1 VGTFLQLVV
10 NGLGKGAV
18 YALLALGFVII
29 FKATEVINFA
39 HGSLALI
46 GGYVIAVTVDDLGFP
61 LAAALGIGSAGLAA
75 LLVERLLL
83 SRSRLADPNSLA
95 LLTIGIDVVVVE
107 DIFRRLGTT
116 VPYLQAPWDASPIQ
130 LGGLTFFSTQLVA
143 LGVGLVLITAFFLAF
158 RYSNWGVAM
167 RAQAEN
173 REAAALMGIRSSRVT
188 ATAWLVAGALAGVAV
203 LFIVTQDFSGT
214 GLSRS
219 THAIAFAAFPAAI
232 IGGLD
237 STAGAV
243 VGGVVVGLTEALSAE
258 YLRDIVPNSFA
269 FSKIAVFLVM
279 LAVLIVRPSG
289 LFGTRELSRV

>member
-1 VGTFLQLVV
+1 MGTFVQLVV

-46 GGYVIAVTVDDLGFP
+46 GGYIIAVNVDNLGFP
-61 LAAALGIGSAGLAA
+61 LAAALGIGAAGLAA
-75 LLVERLLL
+75 LLIERLLI
-83 SRSRLADPNSLA
+83 SRSKNADHFALA
-95 LLTIGIDVVVVE
+95 LLTIGVDVVVVE

-116 VPYLQAPWDASPIQ
+116 VPYLGAPWDARPIQ
-130 LGGLTFFSTQLVA
+130 IGGVTFFSTQLVA

-158 RYSNWGVAM
+158 KYTNWGVAM

-203 LFIVTQDFSGT
+203 VFIVTQDFSGI

-243 VGGVVVGLTEALSAE
+243 VGGIIVGLTQALSE
-258 YLRDIVPNSFA
+258 VYISIP
-269 FSKIAVFLVM
+269 FSKVAIFLVM
-279 LAVLIVRPSG
+279 LIVLVVKPSG

>member
-1 VGTFLQLVV
+1 VGTLVQLVV

-18 YALLALGFVII
+18 YVLLALGFVVI
-29 FKATEVINFA
+29 FKATTVINFA

-61 LAAALGIGSAGLAA
+61 LAGALGIASAGLAA
-75 LLVERLLL
+75 LLIERLLL
-83 SRSRLADPNSLA
+83 SRSKLASADSLA
-95 LLTIGIDVVVVE
+95 LLTIGIDVVIVE

-116 VPYLQAPWDASPIQ
+116 VPYLGAPWDARPIQ
-130 LGGLTFFSTQLVA
+130 VGGVTLFSTHLVA
-143 LGVGLVLITAFFLAF
+143 LVVGLLLITAFFLAF
-158 RYSNWGVAM
+158 KFTNWGVAM

-188 ATAWLVAGALAGVAV
+188 ATAWLVAGMLAGVAV
-203 LFIVTQDFSGT
+203 LFIVTQDFSGI

-219 THAIAFAAFPAAI
+219 THAIAFAAFPAAV

-243 VGGVVVGLTEALSAE
+243 VGGIIVGLTQALSE
-258 YLRDIVPNSFA
+258 VYVSIP
-269 FSKIAVFLVM
+269 FSKVAVFLVM
-279 LAVLIVRPSG
+279 LAVLVVRPSG
-289 LFGTRELSRV
+289 LFGTRELTRV

>member
-1 VGTFLQLVV
+1 VNTFVQLMV

-18 YALLALGFVII
+18 YALLALGFVVI

-46 GGYVIAVTVDDLGFP
+46 GGYVIAVTVDTLGFP
-61 LAAALGIGSAGLAA
+61 LAAALGIVGAGLAG
-75 LLVERLLL
+75 LLMERLLL
-83 SRSRLADPNSLA
+83 ARSRFADPSSLA
-95 LLTIGIDVVVVE
+95 LLTIGVDVVVVE
-107 DIFRRLGTT
+107 DVFRRLGTT
-116 VPYLQAPWDASPIQ
+116 VPYLGAPWDAQPIQ
-130 LGGLTFFSTQLVA
+130 LGGVTLFSTQLVA
-143 LGVGLVLITAFFLAF
+143 LLVGLVLITAFFVAF
-158 RYSNWGVAM
+158 RYTDWGIAM

-203 LFIVTQDFSGT
+203 MFIVTQDFSGT

-219 THAIAFAAFPAAI
+219 THAIAFAAFPAAV

-243 VGGVVVGLTEALSAE
+243 VGGVVVGLTQALTEVYVS
-258 YLRDIVPNSFA
+258 IPFA
-269 FSKIAVFLVM
+269 KVAVFLVM
-279 LAVLIVRPSG
+279 LVVLVVRPAG

>member
-1 VGTFLQLVV
+1 MGTFVQLVI

-18 YALLALGFVII
+18 YALLALGFVVI
-29 FKATEVINFA
+29 FKATEVVNFA

-46 GGYVIAVTVDDLGFP
+46 GGYVIAVTVEDLGFVSAAV
-61 LAAALGIGSAGLAA
+61 LGIAAAALAA
-75 LLVERLLL
+75 LLIERLLI
-83 SRSRLADPNSLA
+83 SRSRLADPFALA
-95 LLTIGIDVVVVE
+95 LLTIGIDVVIVE

-116 VPYLQAPWDASPIQ
+116 VPYLGAPWDARPIQ
-130 LGGLTFFSTQLVA
+130 LGGVTLFSTQLVA
-143 LGVGLVLITAFFLAF
+143 LGVGLVLITAFFVAF
-158 RYSNWGVAM
+158 KYTNWGIAM

-173 REAAALMGIRSSRVT
+173 REAAALMGIRSWRVT
-188 ATAWLVAGALAGVAV
+188 ASAWLVAGALAGVAV
-203 LFIVTQDFSGT
+203 LFIVTQDFSGI

-243 VGGVVVGLTEALSAE
+243 VGGVIVGLTQAFTEVYVS
-258 YLRDIVPNSFA
+258 IP
-269 FSKIAVFLVM
+269 FSKVAVFLVM
-279 LAVLIVRPSG
+279 LLVLVVKPSG

>member
-1 VGTFLQLVV
+1 MSTFVQLLV

-18 YALLALGFVII
+18 YALLALGFVVI

-46 GGYVIAVTVDDLGFP
+46 GGYIIAVNVDALGFP
-61 LAAALGIGSAGLAA
+61 LAAALGIGGAGLAG
-75 LLVERLLL
+75 LVFERLLL
-83 SRSRLADPNSLA
+83 ARSRFADPNSLA
-95 LLTIGIDVVVVE
+95 LLTIGVDVVVVE

-116 VPYLQAPWDASPIQ
+116 VPYLGAPWDAQPIQ
-130 LGGLTFFSTQLVA
+130 VGGVTLFSTQLVA
-143 LGVGLVLITAFFLAF
+143 LIVGLVLITAFFLAF
-158 RYSNWGVAM
+158 KYTNWGIAM

-203 LFIVTQDFSGT
+203 IFIVTQDFSGT

-219 THAIAFAAFPAAI
+219 THAIAFAAFPAAV

-243 VGGVVVGLTEALSAE
+243 VGGVVVGLTQALTEVYVS
-258 YLRDIVPNSFA
+258 IPFA
-269 FSKIAVFLVM
+269 KVAVFLVM
-279 LAVLIVRPSG
+279 LVVLVVRPAG
-289 LFGTRELSRV
+289 LFGTRELTRV

>member
-1 VGTFLQLVV
+1 VNTFVQLLV

-46 GGYVIAVTVDDLGFP
+46 GGYVIAVTVETLGFP
-61 LAAALGIGSAGLAA
+61 IAAALGIGGAGLAA
-75 LLVERLLL
+75 LLIERLLL
-83 SRSRLADPNSLA
+83 ARSRFATPDSLA

-116 VPYLQAPWDASPIQ
+116 VPYLGAPWDAQPIQ
-130 LGGLTFFSTQLVA
+130 LGGVTLFSTQLVA
-143 LGVGLVLITAFFLAF
+143 LVVGLVLITAFFLAF
-158 RYSNWGVAM
+158 RFTNWGIAM

-188 ATAWLVAGALAGVAV
+188 ATAWLVAGVLAGVAV
-203 LFIVTQDFSGT
+203 MFIVTQDFSGT
-214 GLSRS
+214 GLSRT

-243 VGGVVVGLTEALSAE
+243 VGGVIVGLTQALTEVYVS
-258 YLRDIVPNSFA
+258 IPFA
-269 FSKIAVFLVM
+269 KVAVFLVM
-279 LAVLIVRPSG
+279 LIVLVVRPAG
-289 LFGTRELSRV
+289 LFGTRERTRV

>member
-1 VGTFLQLVV
+1 MNTFVQLMV

-18 YALLALGFVII
+18 YALLALGFVVI

-46 GGYVIAVTVDDLGFP
+46 GGYVIAATVDMLGFP
-61 LAAALGIGSAGLAA
+61 LAAALGIGGAGLAG
-75 LLVERLLL
+75 LVIERLLL
-83 SRSRLADPNSLA
+83 SRSRFADPNSLA
-95 LLTIGIDVVVVE
+95 LLTIGVDVVVVE
-107 DIFRRLGTT
+107 DVFRRLGTT
-116 VPYLQAPWDASPIQ
+116 VPYLGAPWDARPIQ
-130 LGGLTFFSTQLVA
+130 LGGVTLFSTQLVA
-143 LGVGLVLITAFFLAF
+143 LLVGLVLITAFFVAF
-158 RYSNWGVAM
+158 RYTDWGIAM

-203 LFIVTQDFSGT
+203 MFIVTQDFSGT

-219 THAIAFAAFPAAI
+219 THAIAFAAFPAAV

-243 VGGVVVGLTEALSAE
+243 VGGVVVGLTQALTEVYVS
-258 YLRDIVPNSFA
+258 IPFA
-269 FSKIAVFLVM
+269 KVAVFLVM
-279 LAVLIVRPSG
+279 LVVLVVRPAG

>member
-1 VGTFLQLVV
+1 MGTFLQLMV

-18 YALLALGFVII
+18 YALLALGFVVI

-39 HGSLALI
+39 HGSLVLI
-46 GGYVIAVTVDDLGFP
+46 GGYVIAANVDNLGFP
-61 LAAALGIGSAGLAA
+61 LAAALGITSAGLAA
-75 LLVERLLL
+75 LLVERLLI
-83 SRSRLADPNSLA
+83 SRSKLADPNALA
-95 LLTIGIDVVVVE
+95 LLTIGLDVVIVE
-107 DIFRRLGTT
+107 DVFRRLGTT
-116 VPYLQAPWDASPIQ
+116 VPYLGAPWDAQPISVA
-130 LGGLTFFSTQLVA
+130 GVTFFSTQLVA

-158 RYSNWGVAM
+158 RYSNWGIAM

-203 LFIVTQDFSGT
+203 LFIVTQDFSGI

-219 THAIAFAAFPAAI
+219 THAIAFAAFPAAV

-243 VGGVVVGLTEALSAE
+243 VGGIIVGLTQALSE
-258 YLRDIVPNSFA
+258 IYISIPFA
-269 FSKIAVFLVM
+269 KVAVFLVM
-279 LAVLIVRPSG
+279 LLVLIVKPSG